1 MSTQVLHFPE
11 KHPKAKNVRFLP
23 CFNME
28 NTTDFLEGYGNESRT
43 RGISPGYLPI
53 SVEQSSEN
61 YPRTDELSSEIY
73 PLPAKIVICVLLSL
87 MIVTTIAGNV
97 FVIAAIL
104 LEKSL
109 RGVSNYLIMSL
120 AVTDLMVAILVMP
133 ISVVDEVSAD
143 WNLGA
148 VICDMWISFDVLCCT
163 ASILHLVAIAFDRYW
178 AVSNIDYIRRRC
190 AKQIGIMVL
199 MVWLVA
205 VTISIPPLFGWKDAN
220 DPNKTKRCI
229 ISQDLGYTIFSTL
242 GAFYFPLILML
253 VLNIKIYVAARTRI
267 RKKGFYGYQ
276 RPAPVSAM
284 TVTATE
290 RHNISPNSSGSDVS
304 QDRFSAY
311 NGSCINMNELSR
323 MHSAGELTEEH
334 PTLLRASVAAPD
346 TTAGTDGGACAENA
360 GCGVEDKGGGT
371 NDPKYSKLTNIS
383 CCVPRSTSETF
394 KTTATITITTTAAAE
409 TTASSNRAKI
419 CDTPTNKLL
428 VPSHGGGG
436 SGSSGVGGKPLLTP
450 KGQSR
455 PAANGNIKRMRQRE
469 RERAKKEKIELK
481 RERKAARVIAII
493 TGGFVACWLPFF
505 LVALIGPF
513 CGDYCYFPRVMI
525 RVFLWLGYLNSL
537 LNPIIYTIFNPSF
550 RTAFRKLIYG
560 KYRLRSQCR

>member
-1 MSTQVLHFPE
+1 
-11 KHPKAKNVRFLP
+11 
-23 CFNME
+23 ME
-28 NTTDFLEGYGNESRT
+28 NTTDFLDVFANET
-43 RGISPGYLPI
+43 TVTGISPGYLPI
-53 SVEQSSEN
+53 NEE
-61 YPRTDELSSEIY
+61 PIDEPGSKTY
-73 PLPAKIVICVLLSL
+73 PLPAKIVICILLSL

-133 ISVVDEVSAD
+133 ISVVNEVSPD
-143 WNLGA
+143 WNLGS

-190 AKQIGIMVL
+190 ARQIGIMVL
-199 MVWLVA
+199 TVWVVA
-205 VTISIPPLFGWKDAN
+205 VTISIPPLFGWKDDN
-220 DPNKTKRCI
+220 DPNKKKQCM

-276 RPAPVSAM
+276 RPAPVSAI

-290 RHNISPNSSGSDVS
+290 GHNLSPNSSGSDVS

-311 NGSCINMNELSR
+311 NGSCMNMNELSR
-323 MHSAGELTEEH
+323 IHSAGELTEEH
-334 PTLLRASVAAPD
+334 PTLVPASVSALD
-346 TTAGTDGGACAENA
+346 TTTGADAGGE
-360 GCGVEDKGGGT
+360 VQDKGGGT
-371 NDPKYSKLTNIS
+371 GDPGSSRITNIS
-383 CCVPRSTSETF
+383 CCVPKSTSETF
-394 KTTATITITTTAAAE
+394 KTTATITITTTKETTMSAAAVA
-409 TTASSNRAKI
+409 TSNRVKI
-419 CDTPTNKLL
+419 CETQLNQLSVPT
-428 VPSHGGGG
+428 HGGGG
-436 SGSSGVGGKPLLTP
+436 SGSSGCGGKPLLTP

-455 PAANGNIKRMRQRE
+455 PAANGNIKRIRHRE

-493 TGGFVACWLPFF
+493 TGGFIACWLPFF
-505 LVALIGPF
+505 IVALIGPV
-513 CGDYCYFPRVMI
+513 CGEHCNFPQEMMS
-525 RVFLWLGYLNSL
+525 VFLWLGYLNSL

-550 RTAFRKLIYG
+550 RTAFKKLIYG
-560 KYRLRSQCR
+560 KYRLGPQCR